1 MLRRAAPAVALFLA
15 VRLAGVAVLA
25 IWAAYEGRD
34 PVALLGDSWDSRW
47 YSSIAAH
54 GYGRTVLGP
63 NGRVFSDLAFFPLY
77 PGLVAAVSAVLRITG
92 GGAGLLVSWA
102 SAVAAACGIHAVG
115 ERLYGR
121 RVAALLVLLWAVLP
135 HSVVLSMA
143 YTEPLLTAFAA
154 WSLYALLTRRWLWA
168 AALAVGA
175 GLTRPNGYAVA
186 AAVCAAALYEMVR
199 GRGCGRVRAAAVI
212 APLGWA
218 GYVLWAGARTGHLLG
233 GYFTVQD
240 GWGSR
245 FDFGAGWGPLLG
257 QIALGTRPPAVL
269 VSVVLVGA
277 ALVLFVRLLRDRSR
291 PPLPVLVYTAALLL
305 VVLGAGGFFE
315 CRPRFLLPAF
325 PLLLPVAR
333 SMAKAR
339 PGTVIVVI
347 SILAGLSLGYGA
359 YLLTDADVPL

>member
-15 VRLAGVAVLA
+15 VRLAGLAVLA
-25 IWAAYEGRD
+25 LWTSYEGRD
-34 PVALLGDSWDSRW
+34 PVALLGYSWDSRW

-54 GYGRTVLGP
+54 GYGHTVLGP

-77 PGLVAAVSAVLRITG
+77 PGLVAAASTVLGITG

-102 SAVAAACGIHAVG
+102 SAALAACGIHAVG

-121 RVAALLVLLWAVLP
+121 RVAALLVLLWALLP

-154 WSLYALLTRRWLWA
+154 WSLYALLTGRWLWA

-186 AAVCAAALYEMVR
+186 AAVCVAALYEMVR
-199 GRGCGRVRAAAVI
+199 GRAHRRVRAAAVI

-218 GYVLWAGARTGHLLG
+218 GYVLWAGARTGDLLG

-245 FDFGAGWGPLLG
+245 FDFGAGWPPLLE
-257 QIALGTRPPAVL
+257 QIALGERPPAVL
-269 VSVVLVGA
+269 VSVALVGIA
-277 ALVLFVRLLRDRSR
+277 AVLFVRLLRDRGR
-291 PPLPVLVYTAALLL
+291 PPLPVLVYTGALLL
-305 VVLGAGGFFE
+305 VVAGDSGFFE

-325 PLLLPVAR
+325 PLLLPVAWA
-333 SMAKAR
+333 MAKAR
-339 PGTVIVVI
+339 PRTVIVVI
-347 SILAGLSLGYGA
+347 TVLAGLSLGYGA